1 MFHLVTG
8 GSGSGKSSFAEAEI
22 CRIQEQTGAKHLY
35 YIATMYPYG
44 HETEEKI
51 KRHRSMRAGKG
62 FQTIE
67 CYKKLS
73 KLLHSQWFWEDKQQE
88 GICVLLECMSNLTA
102 NELYLETVTQR
113 EKDTLC
119 QRVGEEIGQ
128 LSKCCRGMVVVTNEV
143 FSDGEKYTPEMEEYR
158 KILGEIN
165 QKMAETADAVSE
177 IVYGIEVKIKG

>member
-8 GSGSGKSSFAEAEI
+8 GSGSGKSAFAEAKI
-22 CRIQEQTGAKHLY
+22 CQMQEQTGAKHLY

-51 KRHRSMRAGKG
+51 KRHRRMRAGKG

-73 KLLHSQWFWEDKQQE
+73 GLLQSQWFWRNKQRE
-88 GICVLLECMSNLTA
+88 GICVLLECMSNLAA
-102 NELYLETVTQR
+102 NELYLEAVSQK
-113 EKDTLC
+113 EKDVLC
-119 QRVGEEIGQ
+119 QRVGEEIEQ
-128 LSKCCRGMVVVTNEV
+128 LSRRCRGMVVVTNEV
-143 FSDGEKYTPEMEEYR
+143 FSDGGKYTPEMEEYR